1 MTIIKEL
8 PIACTLLRG
17 ASTELAQTTP
27 SRCACS
33 ASQSSKGQG
42 IEKAASITAATL
54 ATGAAA
60 CAACCIL
67 PFALPAAA
75 LASIGSIIAL
85 FEHAYRWMTDLASV
99 VAIAS
104 WAWIAWQSLHN
115 SRKPSTLSLSIM
127 VMASGII
134 TIALLWPLIE
144 RPIIEA
150 LRS

>member
-1 MTIIKEL
+1 
-8 PIACTLLRG
+8 
-17 ASTELAQTTP
+17 
-27 SRCACS
+27 
-33 ASQSSKGQG
+33 
-42 IEKAASITAATL
+42 
-54 ATGAAA
+54 
-60 CAACCIL
+60 
-67 PFALPAAA
+67 
-75 LASIGSIIAL
+75 
-85 FEHAYRWMTDLASV
+85 MTDLASV
-99 VAIAS
+99 VVIAS